1 MAPVV
6 RKGAGSIYMR
16 KFRGFTLI
24 ELLVTIAVAIILATV
39 AVPGF
44 QRMMAVSH
52 VASDYNEVLSGI
64 RYARS
69 EAIKKRRDV
78 TFTVSHSKPWEY
90 KVSDS
95 GDLRVRTGRDERT
108 WLNKNFA
115 VTFGSLG
122 KPTGSCSSGCTLTL
136 SNTYSEVG
144 DRTIKISPMGRAGGG
159 S

>member
-1 MAPVV
+1 MKVE
-6 RKGAGSIYMR
+6 
-16 KFRGFTLI
+16 RGFTLI
-24 ELLVTIAVAIILATV
+24 ELIVTIAVAIILTTV

-64 RYARS
+64 NYARS
-69 EAIKKRRDV
+69 EAIKKRKNV
-78 TFTVSHSKPWEY
+78 TFTVSQSKPWEY
-90 KVSDS
+90 KVSDG
-95 GDLRVRTGRDERT
+95 GDIRIRTGRDERT
-108 WLNKNFA
+108 WLTKDFS

-136 SNTYSEVG
+136 SNAYSEVD
-144 DRTIKISPMGRAGGG
+144 DRTINISPMGRAGGG